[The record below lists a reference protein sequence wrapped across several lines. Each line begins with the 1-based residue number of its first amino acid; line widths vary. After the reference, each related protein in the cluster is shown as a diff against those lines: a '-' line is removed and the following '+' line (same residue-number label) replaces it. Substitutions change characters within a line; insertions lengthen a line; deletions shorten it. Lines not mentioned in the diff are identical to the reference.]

1 MSPHFVYVRH
11 EINMRCGPGLKQPIG
26 IIHKNVVWL
35 WTEADFV
42 GQSVNQGRIDEIT
55 LTILVKS
62 TRS

>member
-35 WTEADFV
+35 WTEADFI